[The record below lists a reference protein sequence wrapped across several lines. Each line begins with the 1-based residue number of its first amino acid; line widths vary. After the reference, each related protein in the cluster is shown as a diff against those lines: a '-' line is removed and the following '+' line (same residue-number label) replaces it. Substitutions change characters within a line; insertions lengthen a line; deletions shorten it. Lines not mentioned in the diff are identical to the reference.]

1 MNSLHIQLL
10 FFLDFF
16 LLKACTYCNAIQFYL
31 ANTTTTTKTRTTRQQ
46 QIRGT
51 LALTDLLGRLL
62 RKPTGFFL
70 N

>member
-10 FFLDFF
+10 FLDFF

-31 ANTTTTTKTRTTRQQ
+31 ANTQQQQKPGQQ

-51 LALTDLLGRLL
+51 LELTALLGRLL